1 MEMIENLFKEN
12 VSIDRFT
19 SNGPIFTSFF
29 RVMNDYTVDF
39 LMDRD

>member
-1 MEMIENLFKEN
+1 MEMVENSFKEY
-12 VSIDRFT
+12 VRIFRFT
-19 SNGPIFTSFF
+19 SNEPIFTSFF